1 MTEGESDKV
10 MEEMASFSCRLEA
23 NLALSIN
30 FNFWKRANSHHSSA
44 SLYKPASSHQD
55 SVYLSIIVGSRQPNI
70 CVSFLNECCL
80 LYLNPVFLRA

>member
-30 FNFWKRANSHHSSA
+30 FNFWKRANLHHSSA
-44 SLYKPASSHQD
+44 SLYKPTSSRQD
-55 SVYLSIIVGSRQPNI
+55 PVYLSLIFGRRRLNI
-70 CVSFLNECCL
+70 CVSFSNECCL
-80 LYLNPVFLRA
+80 IYLKSVFLRA